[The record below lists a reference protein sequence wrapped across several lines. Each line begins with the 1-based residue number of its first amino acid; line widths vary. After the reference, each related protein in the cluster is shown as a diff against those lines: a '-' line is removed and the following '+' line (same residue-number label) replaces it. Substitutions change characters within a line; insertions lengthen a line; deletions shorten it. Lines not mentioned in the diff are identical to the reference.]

1 MSRNGRVRT
10 GVSSLLLSMLVGLTE
25 ATQVA
30 AGTEGLKGKF
40 VEVKQPSTHEPGK
53 VKMTEFVDFYCPH
66 CHMFEQSVLPLLM
79 KEFGHKLEV
88 TMVGFPVVSGKLPM
102 AFEMYEQAKA
112 MGKGN
117 DMKRVLFQTIHRSQ
131 IHVLDKTIRESLIKE
146 VGLDPVVFEAGLDS
160 GKPRKAV
167 EEGKAW
173 GVRVQVQHTPTILL
187 DGNIK
192 ADGISPDNLKALI
205 AGILESDRTPA
216 APPKAEGAKQ

>member
-1 MSRNGRVRT
+1 MSRYGSMGR
-10 GVSSLLLSMLVGLTE
+10 GVVSLLLFTLVGLG
-25 ATQVA
+25 VA
-30 AGTEGLKGKF
+30 SQAGAGTEGLKGKF
-40 VEVKQPSTHEPGK
+40 TEVKQPSTHEPGK

-79 KEFGHKLEV
+79 KEFGHRLEV
-88 TMVGFPVVSGKLPM
+88 TLVGFPVVSGKLPM

-146 VGLDPVVFEAGLDS
+146 VGLDPVVFEAGLES

-205 AGILESDRTPA
+205 GSILESDLAPA
-216 APPKAEGAKQ
+216 TQPKADGAKQ